1 VKDEEFAAFAKVLKE
16 RSGIVLTRDKEYLLE
31 SRLLPVARQ
40 HNRDSLS
47 ALARDLAV
55 PGSPIEKDVIEAMTT
70 NESFFFRDAGVFE
83 RFGSVVMPALI
94 AARAKEK
101 KIRIWSAACSSG
113 QEAYSLAMML
123 SEPTLLPAGWQFEIL
138 GTDLATKMVERARA
152 GTYNHFEIQRGLPV
166 RHLAKHFTKN
176 GDIWTISEKIRGCAT
191 FRPFNLLQDFAGL
204 GQFDVIFCRNVLIY
218 FDLKTKADILQRMS
232 KLLRPEG
239 FLFLG
244 GAETVVGVTDRFV
257 ARPGQPGIY
266 VHAAAAAS
274 APAPLQAKVAV

>member
-1 VKDEEFAAFAKVLKE
+1 MKDEEFAAFSKVLKE

-40 HNRDSLS
+40 HKRDSLS

-55 PGSPIEKDVIEAMTT
+55 PGSQIEKDVVEAMTT
-70 NESFFFRDAGVFE
+70 NESFFFRDAAVFD
-83 RFGSVVMPALI
+83 RFASIVMPALI

-101 KIRIWSAACSSG
+101 QLRIWSAACSSG
-113 QEAYSLAMML
+113 QEPYSLAM
-123 SEPTLLPAGWQFEIL
+123 LLAEDGVLPPGWQVEIL
-138 GTDLATKMVERARA
+138 GTDLATKMIERARA
-152 GTYNHFEIQRGLPV
+152 ATYNHFEVQRGLPV

-176 GDIWTISEKIRGCAT
+176 GDVWTINEKIRSRVT
-191 FRPFNLLQDFAGL
+191 FRPFNLLQDYSGL

-218 FDLKTKADILQRMS
+218 FDLKTKSDVLQRMS
-232 KLLRPEG
+232 RLLRPSG
-239 FLFLG
+239 FFFLG

-266 VHAAAAAS
+266 APADAAAGS
-274 APAPLQAKVAV
+274 AQMPAKLAV